1 MKGQPARAISERT
14 IERLSLY
21 RRLLAKL
28 ARQQSPHVY
37 SHTLASLAH
46 GTPAQ
51 VRRDLMLIGFS
62 GSPARGYNI
71 QDLIDRIDLILDSPD
86 GQRIALVGV
95 GNLGRALLAY
105 IAGQRSKLA
114 IVAAFD
120 RDPAKTGRLINGI
133 PCHSILDM
141 PDFIRSR
148 KITLAVLAVPQ
159 DAAQSVVDTLVASGI
174 RAILNFVPVPI
185 RVPRHVHVDDLD
197 MMMSLEKLAYFA
209 RQAGN
214 GD

>member
-1 MKGQPARAISERT
+1 MKEQAARVISERT

-28 ARQQSPHVY
+28 SRQQSPHVY
-37 SHTLASLAH
+37 SHTLAALAH

-71 QDLIDRIDLILDSPD
+71 QDLIDRIDQILDSPD

-105 IAGQRSKLA
+105 ITGQRSKLA

-120 RDPAKTGRLINGI
+120 SDPAKTGRLIHGI

-141 PDFIRSR
+141 PNIICSQN
-148 KITLAVLAVPQ
+148 ITLAVLAVPQ
-159 DAAQSVVDTLVASGI
+159 DAAQSIVDTLVASGI

-185 RVPRHVHVDDLD
+185 RVPRYVHVDDLD

-209 RQAGN
+209 RQSGN
-214 GD
+214 TD